1 MPDVCPWCLGS
12 PAMRAYHD
20 TEWGVPVADDRLLF
34 EFLILEGAQAG
45 LSWSTILHRREG
57 YRRAYAGFDP
67 ETVAAFGPD
76 DVERLL
82 ADPGIIRN
90 GLKVRASVR
99 NAGAFLEIASEY
111 GSFARYMWGFVD
123 GIPVHGGLERM
134 EDMRAVSPE
143 SEAWSRDLRRRGF
156 SFVGPTVCYAHMQAV
171 GMVNDHLTGC
181 FRHAEIEALGRAFR
195 LP

>member
-1 MPDVCPWCLGS
+1 
-12 PAMRAYHD
+12 MRAYHD